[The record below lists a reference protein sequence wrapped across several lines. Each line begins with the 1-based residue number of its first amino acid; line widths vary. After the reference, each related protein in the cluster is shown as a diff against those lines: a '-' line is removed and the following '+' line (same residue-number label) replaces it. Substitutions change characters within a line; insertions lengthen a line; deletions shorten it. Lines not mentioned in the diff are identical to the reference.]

1 MNEFEIN
8 TLLNNGLIQQAL
20 YAFAFL
26 FATWFAGRCA
36 VVTNETGNANLF
48 SKIVI
53 SGFGLSSIYFL
64 NLQFTYVDFH
74 LKNYA
79 HSLHNLKESGA
90 EISSRGDTAIELFGR
105 GNASEV
111 PGMSLI
117 PADPIGIVF
126 IASLTLIILASIW
139 MSGSNNE

>member
-1 MNEFEIN
+1 MSEFEIN

-79 HSLHNLKESGA
+79 HSLYNLKESGA
-90 EISSRGDTAIELFGR
+90 DISSRGDTAIELFGR

>member
-1 MNEFEIN
+1 M
-8 TLLNNGLIQQAL
+8 
-20 YAFAFL
+20 
-26 FATWFAGRCA
+26 
-36 VVTNETGNANLF
+36 VTNETGNANLF

-79 HSLHNLKESGA
+79 HSLYNLKESGA
-90 EISSRGDTAIELFGR
+90 DISSRGDTAIELFGR

>member
-79 HSLHNLKESGA
+79 HSLYNLKESGA
-90 EISSRGDTAIELFGR
+90 EVSSRGDTAIELFGR

>member
-79 HSLHNLKESGA
+79 HSLYNLKESGA